1 MNKLLL
7 VKSANQ
13 ITFDFVSEAP
23 VKKQEKEAPAAE
35 TLPKKRGRKPKDP
48 SAVIKKLPSKRGRKS
63 LKETDAEADLI
74 NIPEDEILFQK
85 QYYSMGEV
93 SEMFRINLSLLRFW
107 EKEFDIINPK
117 KNKKGDRFFRPV
129 DIKNL
134 QIIHHLIRQ
143 RKFTMEGA
151 KDYLRKNSK
160 VADKKFEMLQSL
172 EKIRSFLL
180 EIKAN
185 L

>member
-1 MNKLLL
+1 
-7 VKSANQ
+7 VKSAHQ
-13 ITFDFVSEAP
+13 ITLDFVANAP
-23 VKKQEKEAPAAE
+23 AKKELKEAIP
-35 TLPKKRGRKPKDP
+35 TIDLPKKRGRKPKDP
-48 SAVIKKLPSKRGRKS
+48 STVVKKIPSKRGRKS
-63 LKETDAEADLI
+63 LKEIETEADLI
-74 NIPEDEILFQK
+74 EIPPDEVLFQK

-93 SEMFRINLSLLRFW
+93 AEMFRINLSLLRFW
-107 EKEFDIINPK
+107 EKEFDIIKPK

-134 QIIHHLIRQ
+134 QVIHHLLRH

-151 KDYLRKNSK
+151 KDYLKKNSQ
-160 VADKKFEMLQSL
+160 VADKQFEMIQSL

-180 EIKAN
+180 ELKAN

>member
-1 MNKLLL
+1 
-7 VKSANQ
+7 VKSAQQ
-13 ITFDFVSEAP
+13 ITFDFVSD
-23 VKKQEKEAPAAE
+23 APAKKEVKDEILPAP
-35 TLPKKRGRKPKDP
+35 LPKKRGRKPKDP
-48 SAVIKKLPSKRGRKS
+48 STVIKKLPSKRGRKS
-63 LKETDAEADLI
+63 LKEIETEADLI
-74 NIPEDEILFQK
+74 EIPPDDILFQK
-85 QYYSMGEV
+85 QYYGMGEV

-107 EKEFDIINPK
+107 EKEFDIIKPK

-151 KDYLRKNSK
+151 KEYLKKNSQ
-160 VADKKFEMLQSL
+160 VADKQFEMIQSL

-180 EIKAN
+180 ELKAN

>member
-1 MNKLLL
+1 M
-7 VKSANQ
+7 KSAQQ
-13 ITFDFVSEAP
+13 ITFDFVSD
-23 VKKQEKEAPAAE
+23 APAKKE
-35 TLPKKRGRKPKDP
+35 LKEEILSLPIPKKRGRKPKDP
-48 SAVIKKLPSKRGRKS
+48 STVIKKLPSKRGRKS
-63 LKETDAEADLI
+63 LKEIETEADLI
-74 NIPEDEILFQK
+74 EIPPDEILFQK
-85 QYYSMGEV
+85 QYYGMGEV

-107 EKEFDIINPK
+107 EKEFDIIKPK

-151 KDYLRKNSK
+151 KDYLKKNSQ
-160 VADKKFEMLQSL
+160 VADKQFEMIQSL
-172 EKIRSFLL
+172 EKIRSFFL
-180 EIKAN
+180 ELKAN

>member
-1 MNKLLL
+1 MN
-7 VKSANQ
+7 AAQQ
-13 ITFDFVSEAP
+13 ITFDFVSD
-23 VKKQEKEAPAAE
+23 APAKKALKE
-35 TLPKKRGRKPKDP
+35 EVPAVPIPKKRGRKPKDP
-48 SAVIKKLPSKRGRKS
+48 STVIKKLPSKRGRKS
-63 LKETDAEADLI
+63 LKEIEAEADLI
-74 NIPEDEILFQK
+74 DIPPDEILFRK

-107 EKEFDIINPK
+107 EKEFDIIKPK

-151 KDYLRKNSK
+151 KDYLKKNSQ
-160 VADKKFEMLQSL
+160 VADKQFEMIQSL
-172 EKIRSFLL
+172 EKIRSFFL
-180 EIKAN
+180 ELKAN

>member
-1 MNKLLL
+1 
-7 VKSANQ
+7 VKSTHQ
-13 ITFDFVSEAP
+13 ITLDFVSDAP
-23 VKKQEKEAPAAE
+23 VKKEVKEEIPAIA
-35 TLPKKRGRKPKDP
+35 LPKKRGRKPKDP
-48 SAVIKKLPSKRGRKS
+48 STVVKKLPSKRGRKS
-63 LKETDAEADLI
+63 LKEIESEADLI
-74 NIPEDEILFQK
+74 EIPPDEILFQK

-107 EKEFDIINPK
+107 EKEFDIIKPK

-134 QIIHHLIRQ
+134 QIIHHLLRH

-151 KDYLRKNSK
+151 KDYLKKNSQ
-160 VADKKFEMLQSL
+160 VADKQFEMIQSL
-172 EKIRSFLL
+172 EKIKSFLL
-180 EIKAN
+180 ELKAS

>member
-1 MNKLLL
+1 M
-7 VKSANQ
+7 KSAQQ
-13 ITFDFVSEAP
+13 ITFDFVSNAP
-23 VKKQEKEAPAAE
+23 VKKELKEETPAVAI
-35 TLPKKRGRKPKDP
+35 PKKRGRKPKDP
-48 SAVIKKLPSKRGRKS
+48 STVIKKLPSKRGRKS
-63 LKETDAEADLI
+63 LKEIETEADLI
-74 NIPEDEILFQK
+74 DIPPDDILFNK

-107 EKEFDIINPK
+107 EKEFDIIKPK

-151 KDYLRKNSK
+151 KDYLKKNSQ
-160 VADKKFEMLQSL
+160 VADKQFEMIQSL
-172 EKIRSFLL
+172 EKIRSFFL
-180 EIKAN
+180 ELKAN